1 MVVRNLIKAFAMAT
15 LILSAASCANRGNVK
30 PEGEPGPLT
39 KVQFN
44 ASRDIALDITAD
56 RKEDAT
62 RVTLGEDGS
71 IIWSTSDAISVF
83 PVSGNAAI
91 FNCKSLSQDGRT
103 AVFSGEVS
111 ESSYYYALSPVQ
123 ESASCNPQNG
133 EFTVDLPAQQTAVAG
148 SFDPS
153 AALAVARSDGER
165 LAFKNVVAIVSL

>member
-1 MVVRNLIKAFAMAT
+1 MVARIFKTFVMAAV
-15 LILSAASCANRGNVK
+15 LLCAASCANRGNVK

-91 FNCKSLSQDGRT
+91 FN
-103 AVFSGEVS
+103 
-111 ESSYYYALSPVQ
+111 
-123 ESASCNPQNG
+123 
-133 EFTVDLPAQQTAVAG
+133 
-148 SFDPS
+148 
-153 AALAVARSDGER
+153 
-165 LAFKNVVAIVSL
+165 